1 MLALT
6 KYTCSDCG
14 QEHTEWPALGYSSP
28 AFYHHLSEEDKQSMG
43 TLTSDFCTVKYP
55 EQTNRFIRCTLT
67 QKVIDHCEDLQYGL
81 WVSLSEKSYEDY
93 TANYKNENHETMYFG
108 WLASELPDYD
118 FQVSIPT
125 SVFTRTGNQRPEIVP
140 HESFDHPFVKDY
152 YNGITKEEAEKRI
165 QNMLAAIG

>member
-1 MLALT
+1 MNH
-6 KYTCSDCG
+6 
-14 QEHTEWPALGYSSP
+14 EEWPALSFDAP
-28 AFYHHLSEEDKQSMG
+28 HTFYMLSEEDKEKYVK
-43 TLTSDFCTVKYP
+43 LRNDDFCVIEY
-55 EQTNRFIRCTLT
+55 ENQTDRYIRAVLF
-67 QKVIDHCEDLQYGL
+67 QQVINSCQYLQYGI

-93 TANYKNENHETMYFG
+93 SANYKNENHETIYFG